1 VSPWRVSMRIRT
13 TVVSLLAIALLA
25 WFLRHANLSD
35 VWGQVRQSDVR
46 LLLLALMFVAVTY
59 WIRAWRWQMLLAPL
73 GPTRFRTAFRT
84 TVIGFAALSLLP
96 ARAGDLLRPY
106 LLARQENLS
115 QPATFATVV
124 MERVLDLV
132 AVLGL
137 LAIYAWGFANPGDVP
152 DSLRRP
158 IELSAA
164 VGGVAATVL
173 FVVMWILAT
182 HPERIGGFVRTADRL
197 LPHAIAHKLA
207 DVATAFSKGFIAA
220 KNPVTLLMGVLWSFP
235 VWVFIAGETWA
246 VTRAF
251 DIDLSFAGTFLVQVF
266 LVIGVAV
273 PTPGGVGS
281 YHEAY
286 RWAITT
292 FFHAPNDS
300 AVAAAI
306 VVHLVGFVP
315 VILAGLILMVQEG
328 MSVHELKELAGEARD
343 KEMPHTDEVPLLR
356 SSRR

>member
-1 VSPWRVSMRIRT
+1 MSTHART
-13 TVVSLLAIALLA
+13 ALVSLLAIALLG
-25 WFLRHANLSD
+25 WFLSHANLIE
-35 VWGQVRQSDVR
+35 VWHHVQRADLTMLFVGFVFVVLTYVARTFRWQA
-46 LLLLALMFVAVTY
+46 LLL
-59 WIRAWRWQMLLAPL
+59 PL
-73 GPTRFRTAFRT
+73 GRVRFST
-84 TVIGFAALSLLP
+84 TMRATIIGFAALGLLP

-106 LLARQENLS
+106 IVAHKEGLS
-115 QPATFATVV
+115 APATFATVV

-137 LAIYAWGFANPGDVP
+137 LAVYALGFANPTDIP
-152 DSLRRP
+152 ETLRRP

-164 VGGVAATVL
+164 VGGTAAIGL
-173 FVVMWILAT
+173 FVVMWVLGT
-182 HPERIGGFVRTADRL
+182 HPERIGGLVRAADRL
-197 LPHAIAHKLA
+197 LPQALAHKLA
-207 DVATAFSKGFIAA
+207 DIATAFSRGFVAA
-220 KNPVTLLMGVLWSFP
+220 KSPFTLLVGVLWSFP
-235 VWVFIAGETWA
+235 VWIFIAGETWA

-251 DIDLSFAGTFLVQVF
+251 DIALPFAGSFLVQVF

-292 FFHAPNDS
+292 FFHAANDS

-315 VILAGLILMVQEG
+315 VILAGLVLMVQEG
-328 MSVHELKELAGEARD
+328 MSVHQLKEMAGEAREE
-343 KEMPHTDEVPLLR
+343 EMPHASEVRLQQPR
-356 SSRR
+356 TSGK